1 MKKTK
6 VAGKGEE
13 KGENNTRINT
23 KRMSHLTNDWI
34 ILTLMTLWEI
44 MGWKRDFCAKLWVDD
59 FVWNYGLV
67 ILCKI
72 MGWWFCVKLWV
83 GDFVWNYGLPQNN
96 PNTQNPK
103 KMTQNPK
110 PTRGYIPK
118 LIPQQTPSKLK
129 NHPKVRVFVSQSI
142 YVLHVSLQSVY
153 VVSSDWDFGT
163 LRCMIHSKTAWNVH
177 ALNVN
182 PFKKTLKEPS

>member
-1 MKKTK
+1 
-6 VAGKGEE
+6 
-13 KGENNTRINT
+13 
-23 KRMSHLTNDWI
+23 
-34 ILTLMTLWEI
+34 MTLWEI

-67 ILCKI
+67 ILCEI

-83 GDFVWNYGLPQNN
+83 GDFVWNYGLVILCEIMGYPKITQ
-96 PNTQNPK
+96 NTQNPK

-129 NHPKVRVFVSQSI
+129 NHPKVRVFVTIDIKKHQ
-142 YVLHVSLQSVY
+142 VLNINL
-153 VVSSDWDFGT
+153 
-163 LRCMIHSKTAWNVH
+163 A
-177 ALNVN
+177 
-182 PFKKTLKEPS
+182 